1 MAHTTTPIRTAILTK
16 LEDAFAAI
24 PEIKKV
30 NLFHAVPDDLMAVE
44 LPALYLFEVQPED
57 RSFSNR
63 LAIGTMHLLAQV
75 FVSTTLLDHRQSSFV
90 DYYAFMDILAARL
103 HAVYHTSVGLS
114 KNGLVNIVE
123 LQYDRI
129 ITSNSVGVL
138 TSTFDVEYR
147 HDRGNAFS

>member
-1 MAHTTTPIRTAILTK
+1 MAHTTTPVRTEILTK
-16 LEDAFAAI
+16 LETALLTI
-24 PEIKKV
+24 PELKGI
-30 NLFHAVPDDLMAVE
+30 NLFHAVPDDLMSVD

-57 RSFSNR
+57 RKYSNR

-75 FVSTTLLDHRQSSFV
+75 FINTTISDQHQSSFV
-90 DYYAFMDILAARL
+90 DYYAFMDLIAARL
-103 HAVYHTSVGLS
+103 HTIYHTSVGLRG
-114 KNGLVNIVE
+114 NGLVNIVE

-129 ITSNSVGVL
+129 ITNNSVGVL

>member
-1 MAHTTTPIRTAILTK
+1 MSHTTLPVRTQILTK
-16 LEDAFAAI
+16 LEEALTAI
-24 PEIKKV
+24 PELKKV
-30 NLFHAVPDDLMAVE
+30 NLFHSTPDDLMAVE

-57 RSFSNR
+57 RRYLNR
-63 LAIGTMHLLAQV
+63 IAIGTMHLLAQV
-75 FVSTTLLDHRQSSFV
+75 FINTTLFDQHKSSFI

-103 HAVYHTSVGLS
+103 HAVYHGNVGLS

-129 ITSNSVGVL
+129 ITNNSVGVL

>member
-1 MAHTTTPIRTAILTK
+1 MSHTTVPIRTAILTK
-16 LEDAFAAI
+16 LETAFSAI
-24 PEIKKV
+24 PELKQV
-30 NLFHAVPDDLMAVE
+30 NLFHATPDDLMAVE

-63 LAIGTMHLLAQV
+63 LAIGKMHLLAQV
-75 FVSTTLLDHRQSSFV
+75 FINTTLFDQYKSSFTN
-90 DYYAFMDILAARL
+90 YYAFMDLIAARL

-114 KNGLVNIVE
+114 QNGLVNIVE

>member
-1 MAHTTTPIRTAILTK
+1 MAHTTLPVRTVVLTK

-24 PEIKKV
+24 PELKKV

-57 RSFSNR
+57 RGYKNR
-63 LAIGTMHLLAQV
+63 IATAIMHLQAQV
-75 FVSTTLLDHRQSSFV
+75 FVNMSIFDNHQSSFT
-90 DYYAFMDILAARL
+90 DYYNFMDLIAARL
-103 HAVYHTSVGLS
+103 HTAFHTSVGLS
-114 KNGLVNIVE
+114 GGGLVNIVE

-129 ITSNSVGVL
+129 ITNNSVWVL
-138 TSTFDVEYR
+138 NSTFDVEYR

>member
-1 MAHTTTPIRTAILTK
+1 MSHTTVPIRTVILQK
-16 LEDAFAAI
+16 LEEAFSAI
-24 PEIKKV
+24 PELKKV
-30 NLFHAVPDDLMAVE
+30 NLFHATPDDLMAVE

-57 RSFSNR
+57 RTFSNR

-75 FVSTTLLDHRQSSFV
+75 FINMTLFDQHKSSYV
-90 DYYAFMDILAARL
+90 DYYAFMDLLAARL
-103 HAVYHTSVGLS
+103 HSVYHTSVGLS

-129 ITSNSVGVL
+129 ITNNSVGVL